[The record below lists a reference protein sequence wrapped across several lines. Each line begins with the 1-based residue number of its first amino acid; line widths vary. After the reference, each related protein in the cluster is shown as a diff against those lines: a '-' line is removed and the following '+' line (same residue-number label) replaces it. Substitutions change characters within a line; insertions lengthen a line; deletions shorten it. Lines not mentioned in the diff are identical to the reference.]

1 MAANV
6 LKSDCGTNLAGRH
19 LIGASGGSVYV
30 QALQLLREE
39 CLAEISQHPATCRGD
54 GSVGAADFDNPQ
66 AF

>member
-6 LKSDCGTNLAGRH
+6 LKSDCGTNLAGRD

-39 CLAEISQHPATCRGD
+39 CLAEIGQHPGNLLR
-54 GSVGAADFDNPQ
+54 VW
-66 AF
+66 